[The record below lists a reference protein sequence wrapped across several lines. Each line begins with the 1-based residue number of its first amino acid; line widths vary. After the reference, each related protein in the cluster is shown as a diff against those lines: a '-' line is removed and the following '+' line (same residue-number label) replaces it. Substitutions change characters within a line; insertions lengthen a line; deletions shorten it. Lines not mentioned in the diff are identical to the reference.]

1 MHVVSDAPSGR
12 TVDRMRTL
20 RGRDDLRD
28 KVRAL
33 VLSIATRLGNDDSW
47 WSGFRVTVPLI
58 RQGSARVIF
67 SVLYRPFEEMD
78 LDKRYGAPPAGQ
90 YFAGLL
96 EDIERVEADVAAKDP
111 AEIRI
116 AHNAAELDQCL
127 ADGATALIH
136 CVEGGFHLGDTE
148 AEIDANVAEL
158 ARRGV
163 AYVTVAHL
171 FFRQVAT
178 NANALP
184 FLPDWLYDV
193 VFPQAKGEG
202 LTARG
207 AAIVRALVR
216 NGILVDLSHMRPDAV
231 AETFSLLDEIDPAA
245 RVPVI
250 SSHAGYRFGSQEY
263 MHDTGQIQQIKR
275 RDGVIGLIMAHHQL
289 DDGIRKENTTS
300 LDETMEVIDRHV
312 GEIASITGDHRH
324 VAIGSDLDGF
334 IKPTVG
340 GVENMAAM
348 SALEAKLRDRYGAD
362 ADLIASENALRV
374 LRKVW
379 T

>member
-12 TVDRMRTL
+12 TVDRMRTV

-58 RQGSARVIF
+58 RQGSTRVIF

-78 LDKRYGAPPAGQ
+78 LDKRYAAPPAGQ

-96 EDIERVEADVAAKDP
+96 EDLERVEADVAAKDP

-116 AHNAAELDQCL
+116 AHNGAELDQCL
-127 ADGATALIH
+127 ADGAAAVIH

-193 VFPQAKGEG
+193 VFPQSKGEG
-202 LTARG
+202 LTERG
-207 AAIVRALVR
+207 AAVVRALVR
-216 NGILVDLSHMRPDAV
+216 HGILVDLSHMRPDAV
-231 AETFSLLDEIDPAA
+231 EETFRLLDEIDPSAQ
-245 RVPVI
+245 VPVI
-250 SSHAGYRFGSQEY
+250 SSHAGYRFGTQEY
-263 MHDTGQIQQIKR
+263 MHDQGQIEQIKR
-275 RDGVIGLIMAHHQL
+275 RDGVI
-289 DDGIRKENTTS
+289 
-300 LDETMEVIDRHV
+300 
-312 GEIASITGDHRH
+312 
-324 VAIGSDLDGF
+324 
-334 IKPTVG
+334 
-340 GVENMAAM
+340 
-348 SALEAKLRDRYGAD
+348 
-362 ADLIASENALRV
+362 
-374 LRKVW
+374 
-379 T
+379 